1 MNEEEK
7 EAVEELRK
15 ELRLAI
21 NIDDVTTAIRN
32 DDAETILNLIEKLQ
46 EENKKLKNSLIKA
59 EKELIQNTSE
69 EKDTD
74 ISDENNIKYVDLV
87 FENCESIRLYPDM
100 FKDLVIENI
109 AKNKKIN
116 CFQYKN
122 GECWDN
128 SSCSYFAITIL
139 PEGYNQKM
147 DWVNQLLKERLK
159 NNNDI
164 ACICLT
170 YNNGKEEDIYVPWNE
185 NNDYINEY
193 QKTQFESDSINIE
206 IKKE

>member
-7 EAVEELRK
+7 KAVEFVKKRTK
-15 ELRLAI
+15 ELKKYAKRENELVY
-21 NIDDVTTAIRN
+21 DDI
-32 DDAETILNLIEKLQ
+32 ILNLIEKLQ

-59 EKELIQNTSE
+59 EKELIQNTIE

-74 ISDENNIKYVDLV
+74 ISAENNIKYIDLV

-100 FKDLVIENI
+100 FKYLVINDI

-116 CFQYKN
+116 CFQYEN

-139 PEGYNQKM
+139 PEGYNKKM

-159 NNNDI
+159 NNNDVTS
-164 ACICLT
+164 ICLT